1 MWEKATRLDLVFGST
16 GSTIDIV
23 EFMKQVDNP
32 PDDVLEED
40 NTPLT
45 DQDQII
51 NETIVSAIDTTIY
64 ASEISKTNSRF
75 SVWKHRFYAA

>member
-32 PDDVLEED
+32 PEDTLEED

-51 NETIVSAIDTTIY
+51 NDSIVSAIDTSYI
-64 ASEISKTNSRF
+64 SEKSKANSRF